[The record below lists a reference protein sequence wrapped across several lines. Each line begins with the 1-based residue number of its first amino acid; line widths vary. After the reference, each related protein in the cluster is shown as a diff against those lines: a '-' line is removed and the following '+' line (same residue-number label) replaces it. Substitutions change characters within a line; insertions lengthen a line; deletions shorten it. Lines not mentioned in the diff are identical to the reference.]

1 MRSNSRGKKN
11 KLPDVSA
18 WLPLLLSFGNPAVDD
33 RCATLAKLTLDRA
46 VVESAVLSD
55 GICRIDGSAHPV
67 PGSDIRFTVYLP
79 AREHWSGRYYQIGN
93 GGFAGAI
100 HLPTLDEG
108 ARRGDAIAAT
118 DTGHRGHGF
127 DAGWASGNPVALADY
142 GWRSIKAT
150 RDAAEALVGA
160 YYGRAPNRHYFM
172 GCSNGGRMALMAAA
186 RWPEDWD
193 GVIAGAPA
201 NPWTLQFRHF
211 GEIQD
216 RLRGEGGWL
225 GRSELDLIRRT
236 ARAACPVKTIRNG
249 IAQQPEACRSDWS
262 RLACTGGAKAGC
274 LSIGQLATLG
284 RIIGAGYE
292 PAAMDVDDWQRW
304 IANPDTSA
312 QSQLTF
318 AEQSRQYMFGPF
330 SPAEL
335 SDNLDVRPADLQ
347 GFRDR
352 GGRILSY
359 FGWSD
364 AVIAPRLGL
373 DWYRSVGRATH
384 GPGAPTDFYRLF
396 MVPGMQHCQGG
407 TGPVNFGQSLEAPAG
422 VRQPGYDIR
431 LTLERWVER
440 GSPPDRLIGQGDGR
454 SVTLRPAAI

>member
-1 MRSNSRGKKN
+1 M
-11 KLPDVSA
+11 
-18 WLPLLLSFGNPAVDD
+18 DD
-33 RCATLAKLTLDRA
+33 RCTALAKLTFDKA
-46 VVESAVLSD
+46 MVESAALTD
-55 GICRIDGSAHPV
+55 GICRVSGSAHPV

-79 AREHWSGRYYQIGN
+79 APDRWSGRYYQIGN

-100 HLPTLDEG
+100 HLPTLEDG

-127 DAGWASGNPVALADY
+127 DASWAPGNRQALADY

-150 RDAAEALVGA
+150 RDAAQALVGA
-160 YYGRAPNRHYFM
+160 YYGRKPAHQYFM

-193 GVIAGAPA
+193 GIIAGAPA

-216 RLRGEGGWL
+216 RMRAPGGWL
-225 GRSELDLIRRT
+225 DRSDLALIRDT
-236 ARAACPVKTIRNG
+236 ALAACRAKTVRNG
-249 IAQQPEACRSDWS
+249 IAEQPGACRPDWQ
-262 RLACTGGAKAGC
+262 RIACTGGAKAGC
-274 LSIGQLATLG
+274 LSMGKLATLG

-304 IANPDTSA
+304 MANPDTSA

-318 AEQSRQYMFGPF
+318 AEQSRQYLFGQF
-330 SPAEL
+330 SPTEL
-335 SDNLDVRPADLQ
+335 SENLDVRPGDLRR
-347 GFRDR
+347 FRDR

-364 AVIAPRLGL
+364 AVIAPHLGL
-373 DWYRSVGRATH
+373 DWYRSVERATT
-384 GPGAPTDFYRLF
+384 GTAATKDFYRLF
-396 MVPGMQHCQGG
+396 MIPGMQHCQGG
-407 TGPVNFGQSLEAPAG
+407 PGAASFGQSLEAPAG
-422 VRQPGYDIR
+422 RQQTGYDIR
-431 LTLERWVER
+431 RTLEHWVENAA
-440 GSPPDRLIGQGDGR
+440 PPATLTGHGDGEYR
-454 SVTLRPAAI
+454 TWQPVD